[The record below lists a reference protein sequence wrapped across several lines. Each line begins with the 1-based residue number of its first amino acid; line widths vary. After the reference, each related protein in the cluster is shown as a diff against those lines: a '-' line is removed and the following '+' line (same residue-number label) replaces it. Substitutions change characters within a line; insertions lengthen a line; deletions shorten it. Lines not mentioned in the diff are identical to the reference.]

1 MSTAILLKSRQLIRP
16 VLLAG
21 SRPLS
26 LVPDYT
32 RRSITTSSTL
42 QRTRPSKKIRAANS
56 TSQLFGALATA
67 SLASLCISSMVS
79 CEDQG
84 PADETEDSSNGNII
98 IQDGIDAGQE
108 NPSPNFLTD
117 EVAIE
122 EDDDDPSNDEETTCS
137 ICLINRQGP
146 CRKYWLKFERCMKD
160 HSAEKDKKEKEDKDK
175 TMMQEVENREP
186 TLEEEWDGFMEKVRY
201 H

>member
-1 MSTAILLKSRQLIRP
+1 
-16 VLLAG
+16 
-21 SRPLS
+21 
-26 LVPDYT
+26 
-32 RRSITTSSTL
+32 
-42 QRTRPSKKIRAANS
+42 
-56 TSQLFGALATA
+56 
-67 SLASLCISSMVS
+67 MVS